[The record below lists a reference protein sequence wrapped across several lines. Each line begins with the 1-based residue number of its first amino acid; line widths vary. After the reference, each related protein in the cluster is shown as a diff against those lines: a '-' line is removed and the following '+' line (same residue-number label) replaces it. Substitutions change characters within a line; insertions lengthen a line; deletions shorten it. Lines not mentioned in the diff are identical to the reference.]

1 VGPPLRVGMRP
12 HVARYIGSACI
23 RREEATWG
31 LPYAGAGWGVPYAGD
46 EGLTERRDV
55 ATVVVM
61 MALGVRRLGTDG

>member
-1 VGPPLRVGMRP
+1 VGMRP
-12 HVARYIGSACI
+12 HVARHIGGACL
-23 RREEATWG
+23 RPEEATGG